1 MACAIVL
8 WCIVFLLRHLV
19 TTDVISLHWVIRT
32 VLGCAVVW
40 FVGIRSRR
48 VMTAAVLTGVMV
60 GVPAWSSSH
69 DVDSGDFVGVAVVVE
84 EPVQVGATRVVLSI
98 EEKRYVA
105 YLYSRVAGAF
115 SQCRVGDQ
123 VRLEGVRSALSS
135 TQHGRLASRHV
146 VGVVEVRK
154 VLSSCTAGSALAR
167 SVNGVRDV
175 LASSVD
181 SLDHDEAALLLGL
194 VIGDDSDQPQSMVE
208 AFRAAGLSHLTAV
221 SGQNVAFVLAVF
233 SPLLR
238 RTSSRLRLGVM
249 SGIVVWFVVLTRCEP
264 SVVRAG
270 VMAVVAGYGASRGYE
285 SSGERA
291 LAITVI
297 AALIVD
303 PLLGSSVG
311 FALSTSATAGLV
323 WIAPRISSRIPG
335 PQWFAEMLGVT
346 IGAQLA
352 VMPVS
357 WLVFRSFNLVGLVS
371 NLVAVPVAGFVMLC
385 GLPVM
390 GVCGTLISL
399 GLPFADELT
408 ALAMLVLRAGVRWVW
423 WVATIAASL

>member
-1 MACAIVL
+1 MVL
-8 WCIVFLLRHLV
+8 WCIVYFLQHLV
-19 TTDVISLHWVIRT
+19 TTDVMAMHWTFRT
-32 VLGCAVVW
+32 IVGGVVVW
-40 FVGIRSRR
+40 WVGIRSRR
-48 VMTAAVLTGVMV
+48 ALMAMVLSGVLV

-69 DVDSGDFVGVAVVVE
+69 DVDGGDFAGVAVVVE

-98 EEKRYVA
+98 EGKRYVA
-105 YLYSRVAGAF
+105 YLYSRLAGAV
-115 SQCRVGDQ
+115 SRCRVGDQ
-123 VRLEGVRSALSS
+123 VRLDGVRSGLSS
-135 TQHGRLASRHV
+135 TQHGRLAPRHV
-146 VGVVEVRK
+146 VGVVEIRK
-154 VLSSCTAGSALAR
+154 VLSSCTAGSAVSR

-175 LASSVD
+175 LSSSVA
-181 SLDHDEAALLLGL
+181 SLESDEAALLLGL
-194 VIGDDSDQPQSMVE
+194 VIGDDSDQPRSMVE

-221 SGQNVAFVLAVF
+221 SGQNVAFVLAVCA
-233 SPLLR
+233 PLLR

-249 SGIVVWFVVLTRCEP
+249 VGIVAWFVVLTRCEP

-270 VMAVVAGYGASRGYE
+270 VMAVVAGYGSSRGFE

-297 AALIVD
+297 AALLVD

-323 WIAPRISSRIPG
+323 WIAPRVSSRIPG
-335 PQWFAEMLGVT
+335 PRWFAEMLGVT

-357 WLVFRSFNLVGLVS
+357 WFVFRSFTLIGLVS
-371 NLVAVPVAGFVMLC
+371 NVVAVPVAGFVMLC

-390 GVCGTLISL
+390 GVCGTLVTL
-399 GLPFADELT
+399 GVPFAEELT
-408 ALAMLVLRAGVRWVW
+408 TVAMLVLRAGVRWVW

>member
-1 MACAIVL
+1 MVL
-8 WCIVFLLRHLV
+8 WSIVYFLGHLV
-19 TTDVISLHWVIRT
+19 ATDVLAMHWTLRT
-32 VLGCAVVW
+32 IVGGVVVW
-40 FVGIRSRR
+40 FIGIRSRR
-48 VMTAAVLTGVMV
+48 ALTAMVLAGVMV

-69 DVDSGDFVGVAVVVE
+69 DVDTGDFAGVALVVE
-84 EPVQVGATRVVLSI
+84 EPVHVGASRVVLSI
-98 EEKRYVA
+98 ETKRYVA
-105 YLYSRVAGAF
+105 YLYSRIAGAF

-123 VRLEGVRSALSS
+123 IRLEGVRSALSP
-135 TQHGRLASRHV
+135 TQHGRLAPRHV
-146 VGVVEVRK
+146 VGVVEIRT
-154 VLSSCTAGSALAR
+154 VLSSCTAGSAVSR

-194 VIGDDSDQPQSMVE
+194 VIGDDSDQPRSMVE

-233 SPLLR
+233 APLLR

-249 SGIVVWFVVLTRCEP
+249 VGIVAWFVVLTRCEP

-270 VMAVVAGYGASRGYE
+270 VMAVVAGYGSSRGFE

-291 LAITVI
+291 LSITVI
-297 AALIVD
+297 GALLVD

-323 WIAPRISSRIPG
+323 WIAPRISSRIAG
-335 PQWFAEMLGVT
+335 PRWFAEMLGVT

-357 WLVFRSFNLVGLVS
+357 WFVFRSFNLIGLVS
-371 NLVAVPVAGFVMLC
+371 NLAAVPVAGFVMLC

-390 GVCGTLISL
+390 GVCGTLVTL
-399 GLPFADELT
+399 GVPFADELT
-408 ALAMLVLRAGVRWVW
+408 ALAMLALRAGVRWVW
-423 WVATIAASL
+423 WVAAIAASL